1 VARLIGVFGGTFDPP
16 HIGHL
21 VLASE
26 GLSKLGLE
34 KVLWVLTPI
43 PPHKQNSTIT
53 ALEYRIEMLDVTL
66 MNDPKF
72 VLSRADID
80 RAPPHFTLGTMQ
92 WLEQKYPDDKF
103 VYLMGS
109 DSLIDLPSWHKPS
122 EILSHCQAIGVLR
135 RQDAEL
141 DLDALESTLPGLRSK
156 IRYFDGPSVDISGG
170 EIRKRVKMGAPYRYL
185 VPHGVAEVIQRLDLY
200 K

>member
-26 GLSKLGLE
+26 GLSKLSLDE
-34 KVLWVLTPI
+34 VLWVLTPT

-53 ALEYRIEMLDVTL
+53 ALKYRIEMLEVAL
-66 MNDPKF
+66 MSDPKF
-72 VLSRADID
+72 SLSRADID
-80 RAPPHFTLGTMQ
+80 RTPPHFTLGTMQ

-109 DSLIDLPSWHKPS
+109 DSLIDLPTWKKSS
-122 EILSHCQAIGVLR
+122 EILSHCQTIGVLR
-135 RQDAEL
+135 RQDAEI
-141 DLDALESTLPGLRSK
+141 DLDALESALPGLRAK
-156 IRYFDGPSVDISGG
+156 TRYFKGPSVDISAR
-170 EIRKRVKMGAPYRYL
+170 EIRERVKIGAPYRYL
-185 VPHGVAEVIQRLDLY
+185 VPHGVADVIRRLDLY

>member
-1 VARLIGVFGGTFDPP
+1 MARLIGVFGGTFDPP

-21 VLASE
+21 ILAAE
-26 GLSKLGLE
+26 GLSNLALD
-34 KVLWVLTPI
+34 KVLWVLTPT
-43 PPHKQNSTIT
+43 PPHKPNSTIT

-66 MNDPKF
+66 MSDPKF

-80 RAPPHFTLGTMQ
+80 RAPPHYTLGTMQ

-109 DSLIDLPSWHKPS
+109 DSLIDFPSWHKPS
-122 EILSHCQAIGVLR
+122 EILSHCHAIGVLR
-135 RQDAEL
+135 RQDADI
-141 DLDALESTLPGLRSK
+141 DLDALESALPGLRAK
-156 IRYFDGPSVDISGG
+156 IRYFNGPSVDISAG
-170 EIRKRVKMGAPYRYL
+170 EIRVRVKTGAPYRYL
-185 VPHGVAEVIQRLDLY
+185 VPHGVAEVIRRLDLY

>member
-1 VARLIGVFGGTFDPP
+1 MARLIGVFGGTFDPP

-53 ALEYRIEMLDVTL
+53 ALEYRIEMLDVAL

-80 RAPPHFTLGTMQ
+80 RAPPHYTLGTMQ

-109 DSLIDLPSWHKPS
+109 DSLIDLPSWHKAS

-141 DLDALESTLPGLRSK
+141 DLDALESALPGLRSK
-156 IRYFDGPSVDISGG
+156 IRYFDGPSVDISAG

-185 VPHGVAEVIQRLDLY
+185 VPHGVAEVIQKLDLY

>member
-26 GLSKLGLE
+26 GLSELGLE

-53 ALEYRIEMLDVTL
+53 ALEYRIEMLDVAL

-80 RAPPHFTLGTMQ
+80 RAPPHYTLGTMQ
-92 WLEQKYPDDKF
+92 WLEKKYPDDKY
-103 VYLMGS
+103 VYHMGS
-109 DSLIDLPSWHKPS
+109 DTLIDLPSWHKAS

-141 DLDALESTLPGLRSK
+141 DLDALESVSA
-156 IRYFDGPSVDISGG
+156 G